1 MENSERPENPNKDN
15 VDEAEATLRAIERG
29 EGNSQPGVNAEQNIP
44 VDSFQKLPNNGNEQ
58 SLSTLLDHVKEA
70 AVISATGAIIIGGTL
85 LAGHEIAENHPKIDV
100 PNQDINQTQ
109 VIESPTSSEQ
119 QFVESNQLYTLDNN
133 PVEATSSI
141 KQDAPTQT
149 RYWHNVPEYSQ
160 RDLIY
165 KGTNTEYGC
174 VPSSA
179 SMVLDFWN
187 QKDASFP
194 TVSAQELLDINTEQ
208 GEFNRYGMSSSNLHD
223 ELQKIGYTAQDH
235 ANSNLDELKTAVAE
249 GPVIA
254 IVKLNMKIDGYN
266 HSVVVTGISDNNEVR
281 VNDPWTGKSETY
293 TWDQFSLS
301 WGANFG
307 TNAPKNSFTSIKPK
321 SM

>member
-1 MENSERPENPNKDN
+1 MENSERPENLNNYN

-29 EGNSQPGVNAEQNIP
+29 EGNSQPGVIAEQNAP
-44 VDSFQKLPNNGNEQ
+44 VDMFQKFPNKGDEPP
-58 SLSTLLDHVKEA
+58 LSTLLNHVKEA
-70 AVISATGAIIIGGTL
+70 AVISATGVILIGGTL
-85 LAGHEIAENHPKIDV
+85 LAGQEIEENRPGPDV
-100 PNQDINQTQ
+100 LTQDVNQTQ
-109 VIESPTSSEQ
+109 VIDLPASSQ
-119 QFVESNQLYTLDNN
+119 SQFIESNQQYTLNN
-133 PVEATSSI
+133 PTEATSTSKI
-141 KQDAPTQT
+141 DVPVQT
-149 RYWHNVPEYSQ
+149 EYWHNVPEYSQ

-187 QKDASFP
+187 QKDSSFP
-194 TVSAQELLDINTEQ
+194 TRSAQELLDINTEQ

-235 ANSNLDELKTAVAE
+235 ADSNLDELKAAVAE

-266 HSVVVTGISDNNEVR
+266 HSVVVTGISGNNEVR

-293 TWDQFSLS
+293 TWDQFSRS

-307 TNAPKNSFTSIKPK
+307 TNAPKNSFTSIKPN